1 MPVTDY
7 ATIQPMSRAKSDQS
21 DASPNLPEQK
31 VNLREL
37 AEHLGLSVATV
48 SLVMNRSPAAKSIP
62 HHTQARVRAAAR
74 ELNYR
79 PNVMARM
86 LRQQRSFTI
95 GVIVPEISEG
105 YAALVLSG
113 IEDHLLQE
121 GYFYFVVSH
130 RHRSDLIDEYPRL
143 LQQRAVEGL
152 ILVDTLYRAGVSV
165 PIVAVSGHKHLPGV
179 TNISLNHSRAARL
192 ALDHLTSLGHQKV
205 AFIKGQVFSSD
216 TEIRWKAVR
225 AAASELGLRVDDNL
239 TVQLESESPTPQPG
253 YDITCKLLRTAPPF
267 TALFAFND
275 ISALG
280 AIRALREAGRRVPE
294 DVSVIGFD
302 DIQSAAYQN
311 PGLTTIRQPLRE
323 MGMTAAETLVRRIG
337 SAKTADYPKNIVVEP
352 ELIVRGSTARP
363 S

>member
-1 MPVTDY
+1 M
-7 ATIQPMSRAKSDQS
+7 ARKKSNKSIPAQEI
-21 DASPNLPEQK
+21 PEQK

-37 AEHLGLSVATV
+37 ADHLGLSVATV

-86 LRQQRSFTI
+86 LRQQRSFTV

-130 RHRSDLIDEYPRL
+130 RHRNDLIEEYPRL

-152 ILVDTLYRAGVSV
+152 ILVDTSCQPGITVPMVS
-165 PIVAVSGHKHLPGV
+165 VSGHKHLPGV
-179 TNISLNHSRAARL
+179 TNISLNHSKAARL
-192 ALDHLTSLGHQKV
+192 ALDHLKSLGHRKI
-205 AFIKGQVFSSD
+205 AFIKGQAFSSD
-216 TEIRWKAVR
+216 TEIRWKAMR
-225 AAASELGLRVDDNL
+225 LAAQEIGISVDDNL
-239 TVQLESESPTPQPG
+239 IVQLDSESPTPQPG
-253 YDITCKLLRTAPPF
+253 YDTVCKLLRTAPPF

-280 AIRALREAGRRVPE
+280 AIRALREAGKRVPE

-323 MGMTAAETLVRRIG
+323 MGMTAAETLVRRM
-337 SAKTADYPKNIVVEP
+337 SSPRNSDYPRNIIVEP
-352 ELIVRGSTARP
+352 ELIVRGSTHSMP
-363 S
+363 